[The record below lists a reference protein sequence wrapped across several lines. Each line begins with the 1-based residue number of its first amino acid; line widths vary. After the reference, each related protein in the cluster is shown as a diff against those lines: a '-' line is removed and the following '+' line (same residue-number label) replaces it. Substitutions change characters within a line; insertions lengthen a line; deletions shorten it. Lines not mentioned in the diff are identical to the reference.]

1 MRAMAPT
8 KCKRRALKRT
18 IGVTVA
24 LAALLVASSAQAQLQ
39 RLFRADDGTAY
50 QLLWLVSPSPG
61 AETFHATTLA
71 GSSFGIS
78 SCVDDV
84 ATMPGDPV
92 SAVAGSL
99 IPQLPYLTAMR
110 TFLLT
115 PNDAVGQAAFDGS
128 GSGRLT
134 LGSGPGALNVC
145 STFDDC
151 MGHGIVETLVA
162 LSSNQGNVPPAC
174 IAGTINS
181 ECDNT
186 IQRAAFA
193 FGLPSTGQP
202 PTCNDTAQVTV
213 DSTLCAPEPL
223 DGFALGTGQ
232 AVVFIY
238 GGLGPTGFDVGV
250 AGFSITTDD
259 VNPFGCPANSVVGA
273 TATSV
278 GPPPFPIPT
287 FTPTTT
293 ATATVTGT
301 PTRAGPGSIP
311 VIPSP
316 FAPVGLLLVL
326 GLTGGLVYAMRR
338 RARAA

>member
-1 MRAMAPT
+1 MRAWRRRSA
-8 KCKRRALKRT
+8 KRRALKRT

-115 PNDAVGQAAFDGS
+115 PNDALGQAAFDGS

-186 IQRAAFA
+186 IQRAAF
-193 FGLPSTGQP
+193 G
-202 PTCNDTAQVTV
+202 
-213 DSTLCAPEPL
+213 TLAISFWPYMIPL
-223 DGFALGTGQ
+223 
-232 AVVFIY
+232 
-238 GGLGPTGFDVGV
+238 
-250 AGFSITTDD
+250 SITIEEAAA
-259 VNPFGCPANSVVGA
+259 PHSSLAFMFWGA
-273 TATSV
+273 GLFV
-278 GPPPFPIPT
+278 FP
-287 FTPTTT
+287 
-293 ATATVTGT
+293 
-301 PTRAGPGSIP
+301 
-311 VIPSP
+311 
-316 FAPVGLLLVL
+316 LM
-326 GLTGGLVYAMRR
+326 LVYTVISYSVFRGKVRPTADHY
-338 RARAA
+338 

>member
-1 MRAMAPT
+1 MLGVQMA
-8 KCKRRALKRT
+8 
-18 IGVTVA
+18 VA
-24 LAALLVASSAQAQLQ
+24 VLLAAPAVQAQLQ
-39 RLFRADDGTAY
+39 RLFRADDGTSY

-61 AETFHATTLA
+61 AETFHITTLA
-71 GSSFGIS
+71 GSTSGINA
-78 SCVDDV
+78 CVDDV
-84 ATMPGDPV
+84 AMMSGDPL
-92 SAVAGSL
+92 SAIAGTR
-99 IPQLPYLTAMR
+99 IPQLPYLSVLR

-115 PNDAVGQAAFDGS
+115 PNDTVGQATFDGS
-128 GSGRLT
+128 GSGHLT
-134 LGSGPGALNVC
+134 LGSGPDALNVC
-145 STFDDC
+145 SAFDDC
-151 MGHGIVETLVA
+151 LGHGTIETLVA
-162 LSSNQGNVPPAC
+162 LSSNEGNVPPAC

-193 FGLPSTGQP
+193 FGIPSTGQP

-238 GGLGPTGFDVGV
+238 GGLVATDFDVGV

-259 VNPFGCPANSVVGA
+259 INPFGCPANSIVGA

-278 GPPPFPIPT
+278 GLPPFPIPT

-293 ATATVTGT
+293 ATATFTGT
-301 PTRAGPGSIP
+301 PTRVGPAAVP

-316 FAPVGLLLVL
+316 FGPVGLLLVFSL
-326 GLTGGLVYAMRR
+326 AGGLIYAMRR
-338 RARAA
+338 IRTA